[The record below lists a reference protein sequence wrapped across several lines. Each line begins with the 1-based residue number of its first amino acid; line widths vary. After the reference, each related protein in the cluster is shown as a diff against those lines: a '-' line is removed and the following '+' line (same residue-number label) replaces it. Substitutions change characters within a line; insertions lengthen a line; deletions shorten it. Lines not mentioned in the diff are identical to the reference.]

1 VLDVLQ
7 VLTAYLNEAYIH
19 LLMTQEILLDRTD
32 IYIDKLRVN
41 IFLSFIQSL
50 LRQDA
55 NIIYSEES
63 TLNLHIEF
71 W

>member
-1 VLDVLQ
+1 MLDVLQ

>member
-1 VLDVLQ
+1 MLDVLQ

-19 LLMTQEILLDRTD
+19 LLMTHEILLDRTD

>member
-1 VLDVLQ
+1 MLDVLQ
-7 VLTAYLNEAYIH
+7 VLPAYLNEAYIH